1 MKILQAGNLVN
12 LGYVVARELRN
23 AGIESDLL
31 MEENPQKTSDPKVF
45 DLNLDGK
52 YPNWIKFYYR
62 NRAGWKRKII
72 KIMRDSKYEL
82 IHSYTELVM
91 FSYLSRRIYVANPT
105 GSDLRELAFSK
116 TIRGMVLRR
125 AYNKAKVV
133 LAASPEVLELLSK
146 LKIRNGVF
154 LPVLMDTSLFS
165 SNHAEKKS
173 DRFIIFHPSNL
184 DWKTK
189 GNDKIVKG
197 FSKFIK
203 NYPNSLLRIIDR
215 GIDSQRTHDLVSK
228 LDLNDKTQFIKG
240 PLDTLEIIKNYR
252 ESDVIADQFSIGEFG
267 SIGRETLCI
276 GKPLLGSYH
285 IDKYEKI
292 FGKMPPLIN
301 AQTPEEISEKLQFLT
316 DNRFKSKIGQ
326 EGRDW
331 AIRYHSS
338 NSIVKKLKIIYDSV
352 LNSEKPSSIRQKIA
366 DTHPP

>member
-165 SNHAEKKS
+165 SNHAEKK
-173 DRFIIFHPSNL
+173 
-184 DWKTK
+184 
-189 GNDKIVKG
+189 
-197 FSKFIK
+197 
-203 NYPNSLLRIIDR
+203 
-215 GIDSQRTHDLVSK
+215 
-228 LDLNDKTQFIKG
+228 
-240 PLDTLEIIKNYR
+240 
-252 ESDVIADQFSIGEFG
+252 
-267 SIGRETLCI
+267 
-276 GKPLLGSYH
+276 
-285 IDKYEKI
+285 
-292 FGKMPPLIN
+292 
-301 AQTPEEISEKLQFLT
+301 
-316 DNRFKSKIGQ
+316 
-326 EGRDW
+326 
-331 AIRYHSS
+331 IRS
-338 NSIVKKLKIIYDSV
+338 
-352 LNSEKPSSIRQKIA
+352 
-366 DTHPP
+366 